1 MSVSKKDVDYIAEL
15 ARLKF
20 TEEEKEGFIVDLNN
34 VLGYIDKL
42 SELDTENV
50 DILVNPIYIENVYR
64 EDVVEESLTQ
74 EDFLRNVPDRVED
87 YLRVPS
93 VLGLEE

>member
-42 SELDTENV
+42 SELDTEDV

-64 EDVVEESLTQ
+64 EDEVEESLTQ
-74 EDFLRNVPDRVED
+74 EDFLQNAPDRVED

>member
-20 TEEEKEGFIVDLNN
+20 TEEEKEGFIEDLNN

-74 EDFLRNVPDRVED
+74 EDFLQNAPDRVED

>member
-20 TEEEKEGFIVDLNN
+20 TEEEKAGFIVDLNN

-64 EDVVEESLTQ
+64 EDEVEESLTQ
-74 EDFLRNVPDRVED
+74 EDFLKNAPDRVED

>member
-20 TEEEKEGFIVDLNN
+20 TEEEKEGFIEDLNN

-64 EDVVEESLTQ
+64 EDVVEASLTQ
-74 EDFLRNVPDRVED
+74 EDFLKNAPDRVED